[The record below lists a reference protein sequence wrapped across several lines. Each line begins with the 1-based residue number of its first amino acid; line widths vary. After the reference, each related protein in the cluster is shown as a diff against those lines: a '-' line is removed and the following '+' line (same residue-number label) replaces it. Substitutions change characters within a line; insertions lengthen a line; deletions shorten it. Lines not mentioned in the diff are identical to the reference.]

1 MDISTLHTA
10 TENLAEWLSEVT
22 QGDLGQPTPV
32 PDRDVGDLYLH
43 LIERNTSI
51 TSVLTT
57 ETEPLRSQTHPMCR
71 STLDVFTNLYG
82 GGFEELYRQTARQTE
97 DAFASTP
104 SSVLRCCIDGVD
116 LDAGAL
122 YEKHVSETVIHTWD
136 LAQAMGF
143 DYLPAAEVA
152 HRILTALQKPP
163 LGNADAVWECALR
176 LSGRV

>member
-1 MDISTLHTA
+1 MDISALHTA

-32 PDRDVGDLYLH
+32 PDQDVGDLYLH

-57 ETEPLRSQTHPMCR
+57 ETEPLRQHAHLMCR
-71 STLDVFTNLYG
+71 SALDVSTNLYG

-97 DAFASTP
+97 DAFASIP
-104 SSVLRCCIDGVD
+104 SSGLGYCIDGVD
-116 LDAGAL
+116 LDAGAI
-122 YEKHVSETVIHTWD
+122 YERHVNETVIHTWD

-152 HRILTALQKPP
+152 HQIRTALQKPP
-163 LGNADAVWECALR
+163 LENADTVWECALR

>member
-1 MDISTLHTA
+1 MDISALHTA

-32 PDRDVGDLYLH
+32 PDQDVGDLYLH

-57 ETEPLRSQTHPMCR
+57 ETEPLRQHAHLMCR
-71 STLDVFTNLYG
+71 S
-82 GGFEELYRQTARQTE
+82 ARRLHE
-97 DAFASTP
+97 FVWRRVRGAVPADCPADRGR
-104 SSVLRCCIDGVD
+104 LRIHPFFWIGYCIDGVD
-116 LDAGAL
+116 LDAGAI
-122 YEKHVSETVIHTWD
+122 YERHVNETVIHTWD

-152 HRILTALQKPP
+152 HQIRTALQKPP
-163 LGNADAVWECALR
+163 LENADAVWECALR